1 MFNDKT
7 REVMEG
13 DIKVSFYN
21 SCRSKK
27 EERVSLFGLFS
38 RIKHGDFKDLIEQL
52 RSFKTKEERNRFKTT
67 KIPAFT
73 YSVNCNGNHSQEH
86 INEYLGIIGLDY
98 DNVDEPALLKE
109 KALQIDTTTA
119 AFISPSGNGV
129 KVFVNTNSNKNQHR
143 QAFNIVNNYYK
154 DIVGYESDTSVKDPT
169 RLCFVSYD
177 PDIFINEKSKV
188 FDINEALKLTKE
200 DNIESI
206 FKSTMLGFSEGN
218 RHNVLVSCAGKAN
231 RIGIDKQEVINFFN
245 SYADNSFTMHEITHQ
260 VNDIYNRY
268 SHQFNTAIHPSTIND
283 DWLNYDFNSKTKNE
297 FVLYNLS
304 RDIAIHEHSGSVF
317 KLNNG
322 VIDFSCKLNFSD
334 FVMKLEDC
342 GLKKSDSAF
351 KRLIKSESIKKITS
365 FNLFLQ
371 RILGNPWDGKDRISE
386 VLKAANLKGEF
397 DQNLDLFTR
406 WLCTAYSYAMRGID
420 SDIHYNEFS
429 RVVLILYSQQRGVGK
444 TTFFQ
449 KLGMSGDIKK
459 KTGVNGLD
467 IYTEFA
473 GSLSKDDRELCLLME
488 SKMIIQIDDID
499 NALINDN
506 GTLRSIVSKN
516 ISDNRVLFT
525 DTIAYK
531 DWRGVLCGSTN
542 HRDLIRNKDENRYLI
557 FESNGVM
564 DFELLN
570 SIDFIQLWS
579 QIRHLCLKENDLLVF
594 EGEYLE
600 TVRKLS
606 QEYVYT
612 SVDDEVISDFLE
624 FDPDGRMS
632 FKEVED
638 YIDSC
643 NININRSNLGTAL
656 RKLAPNNEP
665 IKLKVTGSYKYRVKK
680 TIIEAEPVVLDF

>member
-1 MFNDKT
+1 
-7 REVMEG
+7 MEG

-86 INEYLGIIGLDY
+86 INEYFGVIGLDY
-98 DNVDEPALLKE
+98 DDVGDPVLLKE
-109 KALQIDTTTA
+109 KAMQIDTTTA

-143 QAFNIVNNYYK
+143 QAFNIVNSYYN

-188 FDINEALKLTKE
+188 FDINEALKLSKE
-200 DNIESI
+200 DNIECI

-260 VNDIYNRY
+260 VYDIYNRY
-268 SHQFNTAIHPSTIND
+268 SHQFNTAIHSPTIND
-283 DWLNYDFNSKTKNE
+283 EWLNYDFNSKTKND

-304 RDIAIHEHSGSVF
+304 RDIAIHEHTGNVF
-317 KLNNG
+317 KLNDG

-371 RILGNPWDGKDRISE
+371 RVLGNPWDGKDRISE

-449 KLGMSGDIKK
+449 KLGMSGEIKK

-564 DFELLN
+564 DFELIN

-579 QIRHLCLKENDLLVF
+579 QIRCLCLKENVLLVF
-594 EGEYLE
+594 EGKYLE
-600 TVRKLS
+600 TIRKLS

-624 FDPDGRMS
+624 FDLDGRMS
-632 FKEVED
+632 FKEIED

-665 IKLKVTGSYKYRVKK
+665 IKVKVNGSFKYRVKTK
-680 TIIEAEPVVLDF
+680 IETIEAEPVVLDF